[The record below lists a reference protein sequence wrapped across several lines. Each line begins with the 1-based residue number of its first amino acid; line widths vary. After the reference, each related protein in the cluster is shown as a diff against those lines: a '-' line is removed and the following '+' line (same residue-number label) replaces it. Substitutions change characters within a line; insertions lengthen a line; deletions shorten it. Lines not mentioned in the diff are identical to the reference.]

1 VAGQFL
7 LVTNT
12 SFAGALPDRL
22 RVEGVT

>member
-12 SFAGALPDRL
+12 SFAGTLPDRL